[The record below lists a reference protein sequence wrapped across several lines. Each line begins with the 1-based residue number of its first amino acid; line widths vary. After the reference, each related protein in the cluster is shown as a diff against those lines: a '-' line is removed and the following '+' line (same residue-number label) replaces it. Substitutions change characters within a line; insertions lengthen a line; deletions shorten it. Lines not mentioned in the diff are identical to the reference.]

1 MELTWY
7 GLGCFRLA
15 ERGFPSVV
23 MDPFDPDETGLDLGH
38 LQAELVTISRLADDP
53 RALVWPQVRGVSRT
67 IASPGEYEIGGVF
80 VTGVACSPVANED
93 GLVEEYVVYTVG
105 YGGVVVCHLGELNRA
120 PTQAQVEAIGPV
132 TVLLIPVGIPDGLTP
147 AMASETVSLI
157 EPEIVIPMQ
166 YHLPGLKVD
175 RNPLDGFLKEL
186 GVSESAPLPSLKV
199 TDGVESE
206 ETQVIVLA
214 PQ

>member
-7 GLGCFRLA
+7 GLGCFRLT

-23 MDPFDPDETGLDLGH
+23 MDPLDPDEAGLGH
-38 LQAELVTISRLADDP
+38 LQAELVTTSRFADDP
-53 RALVWPQVRGVSRT
+53 SALVWPQVRGVSRT

-80 VTGVACSPVANED
+80 VTGVACLPAANED
-93 GLVEEYVVYTVG
+93 AGAEEYVVYTVG
-105 YGGVVVCHLGELNRA
+105 YGGVVVCHLGELSRV

-132 TVLLIPVGIPDGLTP
+132 TVLLIPVGIPNGLTP

-186 GVSESAPLPSLKV
+186 GVSESAPLPSLEV

-206 ETQVIVLA
+206 ETQVVVLA

>member
-7 GLGCFRLA
+7 GLGCFRLT

-23 MDPFDPDETGLDLGH
+23 MDPFDPDEAGLGLGD
-38 LQAELVTISRLADDP
+38 LQAEVVTTSRLTADP
-53 RALVWPQVRGVSRT
+53 RAIVWPQVRGVSRT

-80 VTGVACSPVANED
+80 VTGVACPPVANE
-93 GLVEEYVVYTVG
+93 GMGVEEYVIYTVG
-105 YGGVVVCHLGELNRA
+105 YSGLLVCHLGELSRA

-186 GVSESAPLPSLKV
+186 GVSESVPLPSLKV

-206 ETQVIVLA
+206 ETQVVVLA

>member
-7 GLGCFRLA
+7 GLGCFLLT
-15 ERGFPSVV
+15 ERGVPSVV
-23 MDPFDPDETGLDLGH
+23 MDPFDPDEAGLALGH
-38 LQAELVTISRLADDP
+38 LQAELVTTSRLADDP

-80 VTGVACSPVANED
+80 VTGVSCPPAPNADAAAKEN
-93 GLVEEYVVYTVG
+93 VVYTVG
-105 YGGVVVCHLGELNRA
+105 YGGVVVCHLGELSRT
-120 PTQAQVEAIGPV
+120 PTQVQVEAIGPV

-166 YHLPGLKVD
+166 YDLPGLKAY
-175 RNPLDGFLKEL
+175 RSSLDGFLKEL
-186 GVSESAPLPSLKV
+186 GVSESTPLPSLKV

-206 ETQVIVLA
+206 ETQVVVLE

>member
-15 ERGFPSVV
+15 ERGYPSVV
-23 MDPFDPDETGLDLGH
+23 MDPLDPDETGLGPER
-38 LQAELVTISRLADDP
+38 LQAELVTTSRLTDDP
-53 RALVWPQVRGVSRT
+53 RALEWPHVSGVARS

-80 VTGVACSPVANED
+80 VTGVACPPVDAENASDREN
-93 GLVEEYVVYTVG
+93 VIYTVG
-105 YGGVVVCHLGELNRA
+105 YGGVVVCHLGELRRT

-132 TVLLIPVGIPDGLTP
+132 TVLLIPVGMPGGLTP

-166 YHLPGLKVD
+166 YDVPGLRVD
-175 RNPLDGFLKEL
+175 RSSPDAFLKEL
-186 GVSESAPLPSLKV
+186 GVSEITPLASLKV
-199 TDGVESE
+199 IDGVESE
-206 ETQVIVLA
+206 ETQVIVLE

>member
-7 GLGCFRLA
+7 GLGCFRLT

-23 MDPFDPDETGLDLGH
+23 MDPFDPDEAGLGLGH
-38 LQAELVTISRLADDP
+38 LQAELVTTSRLAEDP
-53 RALVWPQVRGVSRT
+53 RALVWSQVSGVSRT

-80 VTGVACSPVANED
+80 VTGVACAPAAGED
-93 GLVEEYVVYTVG
+93 GMVKEYVAYTIG
-105 YGGVVVCHLGELNRA
+105 YGGVVVCHLGELSRV

-132 TVLLIPVGIPDGLTP
+132 TVLLIPVGIPNGLTP

-166 YHLPGLKVD
+166 YYLPGLKVD
-175 RNPLDGFLKEL
+175 RNSLDGFLKEL
-186 GVSESAPLPSLKV
+186 GVSESAPLPSLQV
-199 TDGVESE
+199 SDGAESE
-206 ETQVIVLA
+206 ETQVVVLT

>member
-7 GLGCFRLA
+7 GLGCFRVS
-15 ERGFPSVV
+15 ERGYPSVV
-23 MDPFDPDETGLDLGH
+23 MDPLDPDETGLGLGG
-38 LQAELVTISRLADDP
+38 LQAELVTTSRLMDDP
-53 RALVWPQVRGVSRT
+53 RVLVWPHVRGVTRT

-80 VTGVACSPVANED
+80 VTGVACPPVDANSAPDREN
-93 GLVEEYVVYTVG
+93 VIYTVG
-105 YGGVVVCHLGELNRA
+105 YGNVVVCHLGELQRT

-132 TVLLIPVGIPDGLTP
+132 TVLLVPVGVPGGLTP

-166 YHLPGLKVD
+166 YDVPGLKVV
-175 RNPLDGFLKEL
+175 RSSLDAFLKEM
-186 GVSESAPLPSLKV
+186 GVSEITPLTSLKV
-199 TDGVESE
+199 IDGVESE
-206 ETQVIVLA
+206 ETQVIVLE